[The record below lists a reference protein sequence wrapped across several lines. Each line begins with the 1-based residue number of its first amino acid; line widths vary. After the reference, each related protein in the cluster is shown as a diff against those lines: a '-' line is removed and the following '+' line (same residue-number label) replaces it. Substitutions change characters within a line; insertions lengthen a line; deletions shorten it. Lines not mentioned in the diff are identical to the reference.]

1 MHRGDFRGQ
10 WPLGD
15 SAQKSL
21 NTWRAGKAERRKGGE
36 AGAANLVSWSKGFG
50 GVMGSN
56 SEKIC
61 WCELMILSK
70 SQKPTLACLRE
81 NGLSYKVGWGAILQ
95 GLSCGN
101 LRGGPKWIL
110 TGPGGEAESPYI
122 FLSPELL
129 KGLPGC
135 KLWRQCAPGRGV
147 IQVDHGSPWS
157 CLPQFPS

>member
-10 WPLGD
+10 WTLGD

-50 GVMGSN
+50 GVMGPN

-61 WCELMILSK
+61 WGELMILSK

-81 NGLSYKVGWGAILQ
+81 NGLSYRVGWGGHLTRVVLWKPEGRTKVDSQGARRRSRKPLHLSLQ
-95 GLSCGN
+95 SFS
-101 LRGGPKWIL
+101 K
-110 TGPGGEAESPYI
+110 ESPDASY
-122 FLSPELL
+122 
-129 KGLPGC
+129 G
-135 KLWRQCAPGRGV
+135 
-147 IQVDHGSPWS
+147 GSVH
-157 CLPQFPS
+157 QGGA